1 MVTGRGPALGQHLRQ
16 GGLGLL
22 HAAGQPVG
30 QDQQPAG
37 PQTRPALLLGDV
49 GQCLP
54 GESGRLLG
62 VASGGKLGAQQRDGR
77 RHPRHHA
84 PSVGT
89 PGWSGRGCG
98 SKARSACSSRRSTAS
113 KALTPATL
121 PTAHHVT
128 QSDC

>member
-30 QDQQPAG
+30 QGQQPAG
-37 PQTRPALLLGDV
+37 PQARPALLLGDV

-54 GESGRLLG
+54 GEPGRL
-62 VASGGKLGAQQRDGR
+62 R
-77 RHPRHHA
+77 
-84 PSVGT
+84 
-89 PGWSGRGCG
+89 G
-98 SKARSACSSRRSTAS
+98 SKAQSACSSRRSTAS
-113 KALTPATL
+113 KALTPSIQ